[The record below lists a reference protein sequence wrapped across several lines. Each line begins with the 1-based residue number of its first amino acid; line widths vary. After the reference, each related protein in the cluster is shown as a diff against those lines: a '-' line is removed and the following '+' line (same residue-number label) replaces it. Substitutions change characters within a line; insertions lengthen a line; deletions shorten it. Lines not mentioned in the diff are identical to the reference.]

1 MIYTVTFNPAVDYV
15 VHTDGFGAD
24 GIARAK
30 KESIFFGGKGINVSR
45 VLHELGVPSV
55 AMGFAAGFTGAAIEQ
70 GLREAGLDTRFIHL
84 DSGFS
89 RINVKI
95 KAEKETELNGR
106 GPEIDSRHLDML
118 LESIDTLEDGDTI
131 VLAGS
136 IPAGVDADIYE
147 RILMRLKGRD
157 IRTAVDASGQLLLN
171 VLPCRPWLIKPNDAE
186 LAALFGKESITPEE
200 AAGYAAKLQEK
211 GARNVLVSMAE
222 KGALLL
228 DEQGG
233 VHRAAAH
240 KGTPVNSAGAG
251 DSMLAGFIAGISDGY
266 EHALRLGTAA
276 GGATAFSEGLA
287 SREDIERLMGIRS

>member
-24 GIARAK
+24 GIARAS

-106 GPEIDSRHLDML
+106 GPEIDKRPLDML
-118 LESIDTLEDGDTI
+118 LESFDTLEDGDTI

-147 RILMRLKGRD
+147 RILMRLAKRD

-186 LAALFGKESITPEE
+186 LAALFGRESITPEE
-200 AAGYAAKLQEK
+200 AAEYAAKLQEK

-228 DEQGG
+228 DEQGEL
-233 VHRAAAH
+233 HRAAAH

-251 DSMLAGFIAGISDGY
+251 DSMLAGFIAGISRGY
-266 EHALRLGTAA
+266 DHALRLGTAA

>member
-24 GIARAK
+24 GIARAS

-106 GPEIDSRHLDML
+106 GPEIDKRHLDML
-118 LESIDTLEDGDTI
+118 LESFDTLEDGDTI

-147 RILMRLKGRD
+147 RILMRLAKRD

-186 LAALFGKESITPEE
+186 LAALFGRESITPEE
-200 AAGYAAKLQEK
+200 AAEYAAKLQEK

-228 DEQGG
+228 DEQGEL
-233 VHRAAAH
+233 HRAAAH

-251 DSMLAGFIAGISDGY
+251 DSMLAGFIAGISRGY
-266 EHALRLGTAA
+266 DHALRLGTAA